1 MTTSTSIHC
10 NVIHRGQ
17 NIAAARSHGCEDT
30 LLSDNGEEAS
40 FSVNYRSCLLMK
52 NNIQAFEKEAKSL
65 TEIIN
70 ILVDELKYDDATEEA
85 MKADCLCAN
94 KLK

>member
-1 MTTSTSIHC
+1 
-10 NVIHRGQ
+10 
-17 NIAAARSHGCEDT
+17 
-30 LLSDNGEEAS
+30 
-40 FSVNYRSCLLMK
+40 MK